1 MAVPPGT
8 ETARTSNLQSA
19 RQRGA
24 GQPTVVLWG
33 FVGRARVVS
42 RYLLLAAVY
51 LLYWG
56 AVGHA
61 QDREPVAP
69 IPATAP
75 ALEPPSPR
83 WFVTGEEVELV
94 DLLDACAAGLDLAL
108 DYDRSQV
115 QGKVTIKSD
124 LGFSDEGM
132 WSLANRRW

>member
-1 MAVPPGT
+1 M
-8 ETARTSNLQSA
+8 QSA
-19 RQRGA
+19 HQGWA
-24 GQPTVVLWG
+24 GQPLHVLWG
-33 FVGRARVVS
+33 SGARARSVS
-42 RYLLLAAVY
+42 RYLLLFAIYVQN
-51 LLYWG
+51 LG
-56 AVGHA
+56 ALGHA

-69 IPATAP
+69 IPAAAP
-75 ALEPPSPR
+75 LAEPPAPR